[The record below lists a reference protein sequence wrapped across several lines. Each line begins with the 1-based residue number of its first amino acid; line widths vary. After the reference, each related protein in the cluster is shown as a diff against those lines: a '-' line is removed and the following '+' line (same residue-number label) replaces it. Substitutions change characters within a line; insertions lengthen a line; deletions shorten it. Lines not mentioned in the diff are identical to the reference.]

1 MTQTPRDHARQLKG
15 TVSAAY
21 AASVG
26 GVHYD
31 EFMLVAAS
39 LGLRPV
45 QGRLTRRQARRVL
58 GYSIADTAGPKRLER
73 LQSAAQM
80 GLPSLRNEP
89 DGP

>member
-1 MTQTPRDHARQLKG
+1 MTQRPRDHARQLKG

-31 EFMLVAAS
+31 EFMLVVAS

-45 QGRLTRRQARRVL
+45 QGRLTRREARRVL
-58 GYSIADTAGPKRLER
+58 GHFIAGTADPKRLER
-73 LQSAAQM
+73 LHNAVYKLADDGAD
-80 GLPSLRNEP
+80 GLS
-89 DGP
+89 